1 MILWVFSWIHHT
13 GCIYHIKALK
23 KQTSGRLDD
32 LANCENTVSPYLGGR
47 QKLGSSLHH
56 MQLQRVTEA
65 FTLWKHLALV
75 PVLVIETASC
85 QTILCTGAKAVSHPQ
100 LPENFQGIYMLE
112 YKMLFLF
119 SDRLLH
125 IQNPFKDKATTG
137 NYSQQS
143 EWQGNTQLF
152 AKALQNFCCCCFC
165 SCFWFSHCQRLSA
178 TLLTALSRTLAVQ
191 QHSHSPASF
200 MQQFPAQSH
209 ITDVTRLLC
218 SLLPNANEMG
228 VRWQGCSVSL
238 LGT

>member
-1 MILWVFSWIHHT
+1 
-13 GCIYHIKALK
+13 
-23 KQTSGRLDD
+23 
-32 LANCENTVSPYLGGR
+32 
-47 QKLGSSLHH
+47 
-56 MQLQRVTEA
+56 
-65 FTLWKHLALV
+65 
-75 PVLVIETASC
+75 
-85 QTILCTGAKAVSHPQ
+85 
-100 LPENFQGIYMLE
+100 MLE

-228 VRWQGCSVSL
+228 VRWQGTRFSPGYLRRHKLPSWAAWKHFDDCGDTCQADALKTPNRSRFPLYTHRPLILPAAVWHDDAISIL
-238 LGT
+238 